1 MSYTRPEELVGREE
15 FMSKLENPAA
25 LALLAALTIAA
36 SPARAEWRCDCTR
49 ITGSCEAG
57 VGLDGGA
64 LQITSDQ
71 RACSRVE
78 YYLDGQPFVALVVD
92 GQRTEARPAGTPSPE
107 VLVQSCQV
115 CADQL
120 DSGGP
125 ETTSAPAADSAV
137 AAGSVAASSPD
148 TPLIQVQPA
157 WPAGVQAAGGEVTVE
172 LDVTAN
178 GAVSQAR
185 VLDAKPRGVFD
196 QAALD
201 AARRWRYAP
210 GAARTVK
217 ARVAFAAPAA
227 SRAGASEAGA
237 PGPRNACVR
246 EGNVDDLVDI
256 VQVQL
261 INACADAVLVRTCA
275 VGFEERARQWVCDGQ
290 PLALVARGDALN
302 GLLGETTIERGR
314 VRFGYTD
321 ESYLSR
327 PAGSRY
333 AWIACAVEDRN
344 CNGAA
349 LRWTEYLNA
358 KPSDV
363 DPGAGSEV
371 AVAVAR

>member
-1 MSYTRPEELVGREE
+1 
-15 FMSKLENPAA
+15 MSKPENPAA

-49 ITGSCEAG
+49 ITGSCEAS
-57 VGLDGGA
+57 VAIDGGA

-71 RACSRVE
+71 RVCSRVE

-92 GQRTEARPAGTPSPE
+92 GQRTEARPAGAPSPE
-107 VLVQSCQV
+107 VLVQSCEV

-120 DSGGP
+120 EAGGAG
-125 ETTSAPAADSAV
+125 TTSAPE
-137 AAGSVAASSPD
+137 ASTTATSGGAPATSPD

-157 WPAGVQAAGGEVTVE
+157 WPAGVQAGGGEVTLE
-172 LDVTAN
+172 LDVNAN

-185 VLDAKPRGVFD
+185 VVEAKPRGMFD

-217 ARVAFAAPAA
+217 AHVEFAAPAA
-227 SRAGASEAGA
+227 SRAGASEVGA

-246 EGNVDDLVDI
+246 EGSVDDLVDI

-275 VGFEERARQWVCDGQ
+275 AGFEERAQQWVCDDQ

-302 GLLGETTIERGR
+302 GLLGETTIARGR

-333 AWIACAVEDRN
+333 AWIACAIEDQD

-349 LRWTEYLNA
+349 LRWTEYLNS

-371 AVAVAR
+371 SVAVAR

>member
-1 MSYTRPEELVGREE
+1 MSYTHDEGLVGREK
-15 FMSKLENPAA
+15 FMSKLDNPAA
-25 LALLAALTIAA
+25 LAVLAAFAFA
-36 SPARAEWRCDCTR
+36 SAPAHSEWRCDCTR
-49 ITGSCEAG
+49 ITGSCEAT
-57 VGLDGGA
+57 VQLDRDS

-78 YYLDGQPFVALVVD
+78 YYVDGQPFVALVVD
-92 GQRTEARPAGTPSPE
+92 GERREALHASAGTGE
-107 VLVQSCQV
+107 VLVQSCQL

-120 DSGGP
+120 EAGDASASMTNGP
-125 ETTSAPAADSAV
+125 EAGGATSQSAAP
-137 AAGSVAASSPD
+137 AASSPD
-148 TPLIQVQPA
+148 TPLIQVAPA
-157 WPAGVQAAGGEVTVE
+157 WPAGAQARSGEVTVE
-172 LDVTAN
+172 LNVSADGVVT
-178 GAVSQAR
+178 QAR
-185 VLDAKPRGVFD
+185 VLESKPRGVFD

-201 AARRWRYAP
+201 AVKRWRYAP
-210 GAARTVK
+210 GEARTLK
-217 ARVAFAAPAA
+217 TRVPFEMPTAA
-227 SRAGASEAGA
+227 SATAAQ
-237 PGPRNACVR
+237 GPRNACVR

-275 VGFEERARQWVCDGQ
+275 VGFAERAQQWVCDGQ

-321 ESYLSR
+321 ESYFSR

-333 AWIACAVEDRN
+333 AWIACAVDDEG

-349 LRWTEYLNA
+349 LRWTEYLNT